1 MPILYEPL
9 RLALRKYADGVH
21 LVGPPAT
28 EQALRAAAER
38 LGRPLPASYE
48 DFLRSF
54 DGASLF
60 NELIVLHG
68 AADPALGS
76 VGEGQVRIGATPEGA
91 LWMDGAGVIRLVDE
105 EMPDPIIAG
114 TDLERF
120 LSALLS
126 REGLIHD
133 REGEFR
139 GVIDEE
145 GDLLLPV
152 RRKRVQ
158 AGQKHDPLAALYLL
172 EEAEL
177 LLMEREAE
185 RAVERLERATA
196 LDPQAGPAWELL
208 SALHREAGRGKQA
221 EAAALSAAAATPDPF
236 LRASRL
242 LDAAQS
248 AQGKDQAAHAA
259 AARQADPEHAATL
272 LKQARAALAQGDRE
286 EAERLWAR
294 LGLLGTS
301 GLAEPLRDDLAA
313 FDREMRTRES
323 LRVI

>member
-9 RLALRKYADGVH
+9 RLALRKYAEGVH
-21 LVGPPAT
+21 LVGPPVMEET
-28 EQALRAAAER
+28 LRAAAER
-38 LGRPLPASYE
+38 LGRPLPAAYE

-54 DGASLF
+54 DGAAFF
-60 NELIVLHG
+60 NELVVLHG
-68 AADPALGS
+68 AGDLALCG
-76 VGEGQVRIGATPEGA
+76 VGEGHVRIGETPEGA

-114 TDLERF
+114 TDLDRY
-120 LSALLS
+120 LAALFA

-139 GVIDEE
+139 DVVDEE
-145 GDLLLPV
+145 GELLPQV

-177 LLMEREAE
+177 LLEEQQAE
-185 RAVERLERATA
+185 RAVERLERAAA

-248 AQGKDQAAHAA
+248 AQDKDQADHAA
-259 AARQADPEHAATL
+259 AARQADPQHAATL
-272 LKQARAALAQGDRE
+272 LKQAREALSQGDRA

-294 LGLLGTS
+294 IGLLGTS
-301 GLAEPLRDDLAA
+301 GLADPLRDEVAA
-313 FDREMRTRES
+313 FNREMRTRES
-323 LRVI
+323 LRVV